1 MERLRWDTL
10 LDDSV
15 NIKEI
20 VVEQWLW
27 NAGKWEDIKSLDIHF
42 VTDIYK

>member
-1 MERLRWDTL
+1 MERIRWDTL

-27 NAGKWEDIKSLDIHF
+27 NAGKSQNINSLDMLF
-42 VTDIYK
+42 AL

>member
-1 MERLRWDTL
+1 MERIRWDTL

-27 NAGKWEDIKSLDIHF
+27 NVGKFQDISSLDMPF
-42 VTDIYK
+42 TL